1 MTTSNAELEMIAS
14 AAAKKAV
21 DETFMKLGIDTS
33 DPIKAQRDFA
43 ILSEARKL
51 LDDEDF
57 RADLTHLRK
66 WRLAMDKAQSQSI
79 IVMVTLIFTGIATAF
94 WLGFKSQVF
103 KP

>member
-1 MTTSNAELEMIAS
+1 MTSNAELERIA
-14 AAAKKAV
+14 ATAAKKAV
-21 DETFMKLGIDTS
+21 DETFMKLGLDTS

-66 WRLAMDKAQSQSI
+66 WRLAMDKAQSQTL
-79 IVMVTLIFTGIATAF
+79 IVMITLIITGIVTAF

>member
-1 MTTSNAELEMIAS
+1 MTTSNVELEMIAA

-21 DETFMKLGIDTS
+21 DETFIKLGIDTS

-66 WRLAMDKAQSQSI
+66 WRLAMDKAQSQTL
-79 IVMVTLIFTGIATAF
+79 IVMITLIITGIVTAF